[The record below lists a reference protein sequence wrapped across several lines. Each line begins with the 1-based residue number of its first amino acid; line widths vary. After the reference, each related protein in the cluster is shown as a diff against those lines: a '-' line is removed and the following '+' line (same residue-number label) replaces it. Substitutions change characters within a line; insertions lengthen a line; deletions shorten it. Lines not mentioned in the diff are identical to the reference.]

1 MKIIVNA
8 VDENG
13 CRSNPTAIEL
23 AAALTYAHRLVNKAY
38 ALGFEGGEFGEHAKS
53 SLNAESAIVNIMI
66 SEVSNG
72 SVLLD
77 GVLAIVNKLT
87 SQEMADCVVAN
98 IISNA
103 VLNVAKRTTGA
114 LRRIAMPSHG
124 RELNILIKINETE
137 LQVNCDYRHS
147 GRVNIAIVQSKSDE

>member
-1 MKIIVNA
+1 MKIVVNA

-13 CRSNPTAIEL
+13 CKSNPTAIEL
-23 AAALTYAHRLVNKAY
+23 AAALTYAHRLMNRAY
-38 ALGFEGGEFGEHAKS
+38 ALGFEGGDLGEQAKS

-77 GVLAIVNKLT
+77 GVIAIVNKLT
-87 SQEMADCVVAN
+87 SQEIADAVVAN

-103 VLNVAKRTTGA
+103 VFQVAKKTAGT
-114 LRRIAMPSHG
+114 LRRIARPSHG

-137 LQVNCDYRHS
+137 LQVNCNYRDS
-147 GRVNIAIVQSKSDE
+147 GRVNIVIVQSKSDE